1 MKISR
6 LGATCFKISFPGK
19 NRTRIN
25 VLIDPINGL
34 KKSELD
40 TDIVLLTENKE
51 KMDKVSK
58 NAFLIEGPGEY
69 EIKGVFVQGI
79 QAKQSKTRDLCF
91 YIIAMKRMRACYL
104 GNLSQKEFTAQQLEK
119 IGPVDILIF
128 PIKQALTAREMQKIV
143 NQLEPSIVI
152 PVEPSPKA
160 LKVKLKEFLNKM
172 GAKHIEQEK
181 QIVLTKKDFKE
192 EEMKIIILKTI

>member
-25 VLIDPINGL
+25 VLIDPVNGL
-34 KKSELD
+34 KKSDSD
-40 TDIVLLTENKE
+40 TDIVLLAENKE
-51 KMDKVSK
+51 KMDKISK

-79 QAKQSKTRDLCF
+79 RARQNKTNGSRF
-91 YIIAMKRMRACYL
+91 YIIEMERMRICYL
-104 GNLSQKEFTAQQLEK
+104 GDLDQKEFTTQQLEK
-119 IGPVDILIF
+119 IGPVHILIF
-128 PIKQALTAREMQKIV
+128 PIKQTLTAGEMQKIV
-143 NQLEPSIVI
+143 NQLEPNIVI
-152 PVEPSPKA
+152 PVEPDTKA

-172 GAKHIEQEK
+172 GVKDIEHEK
-181 QIVLTKKDFKE
+181 QIVLMQKDLRE